1 MRRNQAKGAR
11 RVAIFL
17 NEKQVGELL
26 DMESCIAAL
35 EAAFREK
42 ALGTAANQ
50 PRRRIPFQGRRFHM
64 MFASLQ
70 GSGYLGFKAYGASRG
85 QDVVLYKAGEG
96 LIAFL
101 RSGKLGQVRTGAA
114 SGVATKY
121 MARADAS
128 RLGCFG
134 TGHQA
139 ETQILAISQVR
150 KLESIHVYSRN
161 PDRRR
166 GFAERMSELLDQEVR
181 PVGSPEEAVRGR
193 DIVVTITNSSQP
205 VFDGNLLEPGTHV
218 NAAGGNVR
226 INRELDEIAVTR
238 AGTIAADDVEAA
250 KLESGDLNW
259 PVERALLT
267 WEKVYELAP
276 IVAGLMPGR
285 RSDDEI
291 TLFESQGIALE
302 DVAAATVV
310 YERARQQG
318 IGAEL
323 PF

>member
-1 MRRNQAKGAR
+1 VPT
-11 RVAIFL
+11 VAIFID
-17 NEKQVGELL
+17 EPHVADLL

-35 EAAFREK
+35 EEAFREK
-42 ALGTAANQ
+42 AEGAAANL
-50 PRRRIPFQGRRFHM
+50 PRRRLPFQGRRFHLM
-64 MFASLQ
+64 AGSMQ
-70 GSGYLGFKAYGASRG
+70 GRGYLGFKAYGAARG

-96 LIAFL
+96 IVAFV
-101 RSGKLGQVRTGAA
+101 RSGNLGQIRTGAA

-121 MARADAS
+121 MARPDAS

-139 ETQILAISQVR
+139 ETQILAVAQVR
-150 KLESIHVYSRN
+150 KLESIHVYGRN
-161 PDRRR
+161 
-166 GFAERMSELLDQEVR
+166 AERRKAFAAKMSGLLEQEVR
-181 PVGSPEEAVRGR
+181 PVESPADAVKGR
-193 DIVVTITNSSQP
+193 DIVVTITNSSEP
-205 VFDGNLLEPGTHV
+205 VFDGKLLEPGTHI

-226 INRELDEIAVTR
+226 INREIDEVAVTR

-259 PVERALLT
+259 PVERAMLA

-285 RSDDEI
+285 RSEDEI
-291 TLFESQGIALE
+291 TLFESQGIGLE
-302 DVAAATVV
+302 DVAAAAVV
-310 YERARQQG
+310 YERAVERG
-318 IGAEL
+318 IGAPL

>member
-1 MRRNQAKGAR
+1 
-11 RVAIFL
+11 VAIFL
-17 NEKQVGELL
+17 DEKHVEDLL
-26 DMESCIAAL
+26 DMPSCIAAL

-42 ALGTAANQ
+42 ALGSAANQ
-50 PRRRIPFQGRRFHM
+50 PRRRLPWNGRRFHLM
-64 MFASLQ
+64 SASLQ
-70 GSGYLGFKAYGASRG
+70 GSGYLGFKAYGAGRG
-85 QDVVLYKAGEG
+85 QDVVLYRRDEG
-96 LIAFL
+96 LVAFV
-101 RSGKLGQVRTGAA
+101 RSGRLGQMRTGAA

-121 MARADAS
+121 MARPDAS
-128 RLGCFG
+128 RLGCIG

-139 ETQILAISQVR
+139 ETQILAVAQVR
-150 KLESIHVYSRN
+150 KLDSIHVFSRDA
-161 PDRRR
+161 DRRR
-166 GFAERMSELLDQEVR
+166 AFAERMSELLDQEVQ
-181 PVGSPEEAVRGR
+181 PVESPDEAVRGR
-193 DIVVTITNSSQP
+193 DVVVTITNASEP

-226 INRELDEIAVTR
+226 IQRELDEIAVSR

-259 PVERALLT
+259 PVERAMLT

-285 RSDDEI
+285 RSEDEI

-302 DVAAATVV
+302 DVAAASIV
-310 YERARQQG
+310 YERARERG
-318 IGAEL
+318 IGADL

>member
-1 MRRNQAKGAR
+1 MA
-11 RVAIFL
+11 VFL
-17 NEKQVGELL
+17 DEGQVSELL

-35 EAAFREK
+35 EEAFRDK
-42 ALGTAANQ
+42 AVGEAAIQ
-50 PRRRIPFQGRRFHM
+50 PRRRLPFQGRRFHLM
-64 MFASLQ
+64 AASMTRQ
-70 GSGYLGFKAYGASRG
+70 GYLGFKAYGASRG

-96 LIAFL
+96 IVAFM
-101 RSGKLGQVRTGAA
+101 RSGRLGQVRTGAA

-121 MARADAS
+121 MARADAT

-139 ETQILAISQVR
+139 ETQLLAIASVR
-150 KLESIHVYSRN
+150 KLDSIHVYSRDR
-161 PDRRR
+161 DRRTT
-166 GFAERMSELLDQEVR
+166 FAEKMSAILELDVR
-181 PVGSPEEAVRGR
+181 PVNTPDDAVKGR

-205 VFDGNLLEPGTHV
+205 VFDGKLLEPGTHI

-226 INRELDEIAVTR
+226 THRELDEIAVTR

-250 KLESGDLNW
+250 RLESGDLMW
-259 PVERALLT
+259 PIEGAMMS

-276 IVAGLMPGR
+276 IVADLMPGR
-285 RSDDEI
+285 RSQDEI

-302 DVAAATVV
+302 DVAAGSLV
-310 YERARQQG
+310 YERARERG
-318 IGAEL
+318 IGTPL